1 MESVKISPKKCKIAM
16 ALAGHHRDNDYMNN
30 YIKIYRMLQ
39 CKEVIWL
46 WIHPAKMGGDNAR
59 KR

>member
-1 MESVKISPKKCKIAM
+1 MESVKISPKQCKIAM

-39 CKEVIWL
+39 CKEVVWL
-46 WIHPAKMGGDNAR
+46 
-59 KR
+59 